1 MSEEKKVMEELN
13 DEELDAVVGGAKAIY
28 YYVQQG
34 DELRGI
40 AKKYSVTVNQLCKW
54 NGISNP
60 NFIKTGDR
68 LRVG

>member
-1 MSEEKKVMEELN
+1 MSEEKNRTELSDN
-13 DEELDAVVGGAKAIY
+13 ELDEVTGGAKAKY
-28 YYVQQG
+28 YYVQKG
-34 DELRGI
+34 DELREI
-40 AKKYSVTVNQLCKW
+40 AKKYSTTVNQLCLW